1 MNKPEDFMQRALDLA
16 LLGQGLVAP
25 NPMVGC
31 VIVKNN
37 QVIGE
42 GWHQQF
48 GQAHAEVNAIQSI
61 PSHLSA
67 EDADV
72 FVTLEPCNHFG
83 KTPPCSD
90 LLISKKVKR
99 IFICNLDPN
108 PLVAGAGIKK
118 LRQAGIEVITD
129 ILPQKGETINS
140 HFFSFHRRKRPYI
153 TLKYAT
159 SKDQFLSQINGS
171 AVQFSNEMSKT
182 LVHKLRSSHQAILI
196 GANTA
201 NWDNPQLTNRL
212 WKGNNPI
219 RIVLDPNNRLSEDI
233 TLLKDDYPTWIFTS
247 SVSKEI
253 KNKIWFALETKNA
266 EAFLQKMLGI
276 LTEKNMQSILV
287 EGGAF
292 TLSQFLKLQLFDEI
306 IHIEST
312 QKLHEGILAPALPIT
327 FQQSFEV
334 GKGNR
339 WKVWN
344 RKLSPTKNL
353 G

>member
-1 MNKPEDFMQRALDLA
+1 MQRALDLA

-42 GWHQQF
+42 GWHQRF

-67 EDADV
+67 EGADV

-99 IFICNLDPN
+99 VFICNQDPN
-108 PLVAGAGIKK
+108 PLVAGTGIKK
-118 LRQAGIEVITD
+118 LKDAGIEVQTD
-129 ILPQKGETINS
+129 ILSQKGEEINS
-140 HFFSFHRRKRPYI
+140 HFFTFHRTKRPFI
-153 TLKYAT
+153 TLKFAT
-159 SKDQFLSQINGS
+159 SKDQFLSQKNGA

-182 LVHKLRSSHQAILI
+182 LVHKLRTSHQAILV

-201 NWDNPQLTNRL
+201 NWDNPQLTNSL
-212 WKGNNPI
+212 WKGNTPI

-233 TLLKDDYPTWIFTS
+233 TLLKDDFPTWIFTS
-247 SVSKEI
+247 TVSKAI
-253 KNKIWFALETKNA
+253 QNKIWFALETNNA
-266 EAFLQKMLGI
+266 ASFLQKMLHT
-276 LTEKNMQSILV
+276 LTEKNIQSILV

-306 IHIEST
+306 IQIEST
-312 QKLHEGILAPALPIT
+312 KELKDGISAPDLPNT
-327 FQQSFEV
+327 FLQSFEIGV
-334 GKGNR
+334 GNR
-339 WKVWN
+339 WKIWN
-344 RKLSPTKNL
+344 RKLRPTKYL
-353 G
+353 S